1 MNQVKRMMQA
11 GVSLPTAVKEIL
23 AQKSPPMTLAKFA
36 EDSGRSVTTISNVIN
51 GNVKP
56 SDADIDA
63 LVAEFGGTPQEWR
76 MLLWEQSKPEI
87 AEAV

>member
-1 MNQVKRMMQA
+1 MNQVKRMMEA

-23 AQKSPPMTLAKFA
+23 ANKEPSVTLAKFA

-56 SDADIDA
+56 SDADIAA
-63 LVAEFGGTPQEWR
+63 LVDEFGGDADEWR
-76 MLLWEQSKPEI
+76 LLLWEQSRPKQV
-87 AEAV
+87 AV